1 MTHPS
6 NASYN
11 PYPLSQLRTERMWE
25 GKEDESGVG
34 VALSVQHHPAV
45 SIAGRAIPMP
55 QIYQRLN
62 TTPEAIAA
70 FCEKWQI
77 AELAVFGSVLRDDFR
92 PNGTHPSDVDLL
104 FSYLPGANMS
114 LLRRAKMKIELEH
127 LFGRSV
133 DLLMAIEV
141 IDSHNLIR
149 RKHILDSTQIVYV
162 KR

>member
-45 SIAGRAIPMP
+45 DIAGCAIPMQ

-62 TTPEAIAA
+62 TTPDAIAA

-77 AELAVFGSVLRDDFR
+77 AELALFGSVLRDDFR
-92 PNGTHPSDVDLL
+92 PNGTHPSDIDLL

-127 LFGRSV
+127 LFGHSV